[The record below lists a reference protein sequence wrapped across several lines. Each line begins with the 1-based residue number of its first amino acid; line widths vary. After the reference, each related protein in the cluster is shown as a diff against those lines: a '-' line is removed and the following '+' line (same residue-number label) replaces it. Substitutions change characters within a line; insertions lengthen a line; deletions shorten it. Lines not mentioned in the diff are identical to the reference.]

1 VIHGDHGTSAYI
13 YKPSVHILNE
23 RFDRDLREIFSTLFA
38 VKYPGGSFSVNNQTT
53 SLNVLMAQTISEI
66 TGKSYEEL
74 GISVVSEDEPFVYLN
89 DIEPLK
95 RLNVDIFKQNNPET
109 SRDE

>member
-1 VIHGDHGTSAYI
+1 M
-13 YKPSVHILNE
+13 
-23 RFDRDLREIFSTLFA
+23 FSTLFA
-38 VKYPGGSFSVNNQTT
+38 VKYPGGSFSVNTQIT

-66 TGKSYEEL
+66 TGKSYEDL

-95 RLNVDIFKQNNPET
+95 RLDVDIFK
-109 SRDE
+109 RDKLEMSSGE